1 MEGSDVVTKPF
12 ILDLVK
18 RMSLREKAAQL
29 TQLTPLYFG
38 LEDDVDLTGPLI
50 EKQMRP
56 DDIKHIGSVL
66 GVYDAA
72 KFMRLQRKH
81 LQDNPYGIPLMNMC
95 DVTHG
100 LRTIFPI
107 PLAMACSWNME
118 AVRQSAA
125 VAARE
130 SAYMGIHITYSPMGD
145 IVRDPRWG
153 RVMESPGEDAYLGSR
168 FVEQMIAGYQG
179 DDPGRPERVGACF
192 KHLAGYGAAEGGRD
206 YNTVDLSR
214 GALREFHLPVYSAA
228 VRAGAVMAMTSFN
241 TVERVPATVN
251 RWLLRDVLRG
261 EWGFDGVVVS
271 DFNAVDE
278 VIAHGVAADG
288 REAAA
293 KSVAASLDIEMMSTH
308 YLNELDKLVDS
319 NQADEAQIDAS
330 VIRVLELKD
339 RLGLFDDPYKDCDP
353 VKSKEVNLSPAH
365 RRAAR
370 EVARKSIVLLKN
382 DDDILPLPRRGIV
395 GLVGPFAES
404 AKVLGGW
411 WALGKEEECVSLKE
425 GLRKAAPRLEVI
437 TAMTGELA
445 RTRNGGDVVDE
456 IAYALYKLNDCET
469 VLVAVGEHPEDTG
482 EACSKTSLQ
491 LSSNQRK
498 LVQALTEAGK
508 KIVTIVFSGRPLALE
523 DVHAQSHAVVQAWFL
538 GNESGNALADILLG
552 DYNPS
557 GRLSMSFPR
566 SVGQIP
572 VYYNRLNTGRPQK
585 SEEDHDFVS
594 CYLDSPNSPLY
605 PFGYGLSYSRFAYSD
620 LRMADDG
627 TLTVAVDV
635 QNASD
640 VDGTETVQWYIR
652 DIAASVS
659 RPVKELKHF
668 EQAWLPAGEKKTLY
682 LKLTKEMLS
691 FYPDSGPEKAFE
703 PGAFEI
709 MAGGSSECV
718 KSITVYVE

>member
-1 MEGSDVVTKPF
+1 MTKPF

-38 LEDDVDLTGPLI
+38 LDDDVDVTGPLG
-50 EKQMRP
+50 EKKLNAE
-56 DDIKHIGSVL
+56 DIKHIGSVL

-72 KFMRLQRKH
+72 KFMKLQRKH
-81 LQDNPYGIPLMNMC
+81 LQENPYGIPLLNMC

-107 PLAMACSWNME
+107 PLAMACSWDME
-118 AVRQSAA
+118 AVRQSAV

-145 IVRDPRWG
+145 VVRDPRWG
-153 RVMESPGEDAYLGSR
+153 RVMESPGEDTHLGSR

-179 DDPGRPERVGACF
+179 DDPRQPERVGVCF

-214 GALREFHLPVYSAA
+214 GVLREYHLPIYYAA
-228 VRAGAVMAMTSFN
+228 VCAGAVMAMTSFN
-241 TVERVPATVN
+241 TIERVPATVN

-293 KSVAASLDIEMMSTH
+293 KSVAAGLDIEMMSTH
-308 YLNELDKLVDS
+308 YLNELDKLVAA
-319 NQADEAQIDAS
+319 NQADEARIDES

-339 RLGLFDDPYKDCDP
+339 NLGLFDNPYKDCDP
-353 VKSKEVNLSPAH
+353 IKSEEVNLCPTH
-365 RRAAR
+365 RQAAR

-382 DDDILPLPRRGIV
+382 DDGVLPLSKRGTI

-404 AKVLGGW
+404 TKVLGGW
-411 WALGKEEECVSLKE
+411 WALGQEEEWVSLNE
-425 GLRKAAPRLEVI
+425 GLRKAAPRLEI
-437 TAMTGELA
+437 LAAMTGELA
-445 RTRNGGDVVDE
+445 RTRNGGDVADE
-456 IAYALYKLNDCET
+456 VAYALYKLHPCDT

-498 LVQALTEAGK
+498 LIQALSEAGK
-508 KIVTIVFSGRPLALE
+508 KIITIIFSGRPLELAE
-523 DVHAQSHAVVQAWFL
+523 VHARSHAVVQAWFL
-538 GNESGNALADILLG
+538 GNESGNALADVLFG

-557 GRLSMSFPR
+557 GRLAMSFPR

-585 SEEDHDFVS
+585 SEADHDFVS
-594 CYLDSPNSPLY
+594 CYLDSANAPLY
-605 PFGYGLSYSRFAYSD
+605 PFGYGLSYARFEYSG
-620 LRMADDG
+620 LKLADEQS
-627 TLTVAVDV
+627 LTVAVQV
-635 QNASD
+635 ENISD
-640 VDGTETVQWYIR
+640 VDGIETVQWYIR

-668 EQAWLPAGEKKTLY
+668 EQVSLSAGEKKTLHM
-682 LKLTKEMLS
+682 KLTNEMLA
-691 FYPDSGPEKAFE
+691 FYPETGSEKAFE
-703 PGAFEI
+703 QGLFEI
-709 MAGGSSECV
+709 MAGSHSESLT
-718 KSITVYVE
+718 SITIFLK